1 MSLKENFVILRKKT
15 LLLLFLLLSKDFA
28 IENIKDSKYFEEFQ
42 KFLIKYNKNY
52 QSEEEFEKRFGYF
65 KESLNFIEENKG
77 KISHTIGI
85 NKYSDIS
92 KEELNRMFP
101 PFDLSGLESLKEKG
115 RLFVSEIKQK
125 VKNNP
130 ENLDFREQG
139 KVTHVKNQ
147 NPCNS
152 SPIFATIATIETQYK
167 NKKGVLESFSE
178 QQFYD
183 CMDYHTKCENLIV
196 LMRLFQYYGNLKYLY
211 KEDFYKYKLRDNK
224 NNCKSF
230 EHAKDSGKKESIRL
244 NSVDFLAFTYGDE
257 NLSVDDIK
265 NILNE
270 IEGPIVVLTDIE
282 LISNYVGGII
292 KTNPEK

>member
-1 MSLKENFVILRKKT
+1 
-15 LLLLFLLLSKDFA
+15 
-28 IENIKDSKYFEEFQ
+28 
-42 KFLIKYNKNY
+42 
-52 QSEEEFEKRFGYF
+52 
-65 KESLNFIEENKG
+65 
-77 KISHTIGI
+77 
-85 NKYSDIS
+85 
-92 KEELNRMFP
+92 
-101 PFDLSGLESLKEKG
+101 
-115 RLFVSEIKQK
+115 
-125 VKNNP
+125 
-130 ENLDFREQG
+130 
-139 KVTHVKNQ
+139 
-147 NPCNS
+147 
-152 SPIFATIATIETQYK
+152 
-167 NKKGVLESFSE
+167 VLESFSE

-270 IEGPIVVLTDIE
+270 IERPIVVLIDIE
-282 LISNYVGGII
+282 ILSNNVGGII
-292 KTNPEK
+292 KTNPEKCS